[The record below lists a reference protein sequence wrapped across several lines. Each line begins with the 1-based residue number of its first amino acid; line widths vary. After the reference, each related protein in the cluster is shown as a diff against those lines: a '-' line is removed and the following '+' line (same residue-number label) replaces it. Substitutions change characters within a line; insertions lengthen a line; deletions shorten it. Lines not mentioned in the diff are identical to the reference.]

1 MLQSVHSASDH
12 FPSVPSAGN
21 RLCFIQV
28 IAPGFPES
36 RSTCV
41 CLLLQLQG
49 HGVGLREVLLKL
61 QAQVV
66 DPDAGDWWWHAA
78 FSRLCRARRRGTV
91 QNEPHH
97 DDSEGQDVE
106 SRELGGENRLWT
118 ALAHRYTFAVAFHQL
133 CLEGYLLIIVFLKAA
148 QGDAH
153 DQMVP
158 CVLVTV

>member
-66 DPDAGDWWWHAA
+66 DPDAGDWRWHAA

-106 SRELGGENRLWT
+106 SRELIAKQEESKEKTIEVSCQDAQVDRSGTSDFNHQWHE
-118 ALAHRYTFAVAFHQL
+118 AVQAKHT
-133 CLEGYLLIIVFLKAA
+133 EGKCYK
-148 QGDAH
+148 Q
-153 DQMVP
+153 
-158 CVLVTV
+158 